1 MSVSRTCILVCCC
14 TVIVFL
20 ASREVSVFAEP
31 PVALKIDFNRQILP
45 ILSDHCYACHGPDE
59 KTRKADL
66 RLDTKEGLF
75 NKLES
80 DDFVVKPGKPEESL
94 LIERINSSERDKIMP
109 PGKHNKPLKPEQ
121 KKMLEE
127 WIRQGAN
134 WSRHWSFAA
143 PGRTTL
149 PAVKQTGW
157 VKNPIDAFILAKL
170 QEQGLTT
177 SPPASKAQLL
187 RRVTLDLTGLPPT
200 SSELDAF
207 LADNSPKAYEK
218 VVDRLL
224 SSQRYAEHQAR
235 QWLDV
240 ARYGD
245 THGLHLDNYREAWP
259 YREWVIKSFLRNQP
273 YDQFITEQLAGDL
286 LPNATLEQT
295 IATGYNRCHV
305 TTSEG
310 GSIDEEVYV
319 RNVVDQVDTF
329 GTVFLGLTV
338 GCARC
343 HDHKYDP
350 LSTKEYYQLFAFFN
364 NIDGAPLDGNAARHA
379 PIAKVG
385 TPEELARLDELQK
398 KIDLQKHK
406 VKDELARIKYVD
418 PLEGKPSVELA
429 TREKRAD
436 FVWIDDDI
444 PVGSESSYN
453 SSWQFVSSPSAP
465 VYSGRVAHT
474 RTATGLSQHLIQGA
488 KQGLVVGNGDSL
500 FAYVYIDPKNPTK
513 EIMLQWNTGDWK
525 HRAYWGDN
533 KIDWGADKTGSRML
547 MGPLPEAGRW
557 VRLSVPV
564 DKVGLKPGDLITGWA
579 FTQFDGTVTWD
590 RAGINSRTPQGVTN
604 FDSLI
609 SWLHY
614 EQSLGGAKLPGPLQK
629 VIKIAPDKRNDAQQ
643 TELREYF
650 LENINPA
657 TKNRF
662 ATLQKEVE
670 AATKERADFDASIPA
685 TLISKER
692 KEPRPAFI
700 LKRGEYD
707 QRGDKVE
714 RGTPVMFPPMKSD
727 VRKDRLGLAQWLLDP
742 NHPTTSRVAVNRFWQ
757 QVFGTG
763 LAKTAEDLGLQ
774 GEPPTHLELLDWL
787 AVEFRESGWD
797 VKNLMKLMVMSN
809 TYQQSAKMTP
819 DRLAKDPGNRYY
831 SRGPRHRLDAEV
843 LRDQALYVSGL
854 LVEKLGGPSVKPPQ
868 PSGLWEAVGY
878 VSSNTANFKADTGV
892 EKVHRRSLYT
902 FWKRTAPPPQ
912 MSAMDAPSR
921 ESCTVR
927 RERTNTPLQALLLL
941 NETQYVECARSLA
954 QRSMTA
960 SDTIDGRIKF
970 LIKSVLCRD
979 ADAQELTVLKNAYQE
994 QLSYY
999 TKSPAEADKLLAV
1012 GESKPNEKLNKPELA
1027 ALTMVANIVLNLDEA
1042 LTK

>member
-1 MSVSRTCILVCCC
+1 MS
-14 TVIVFL
+14 
-20 ASREVSVFAEP
+20 AEP
-31 PVALKIDFNRQILP
+31 PTSSKIDFNRQILP

-94 LIERINSSERDKIMP
+94 LIERINTTEREKIMP

-121 KKMLEE
+121 KKLLEE
-127 WIRQGAN
+127 WVKQGAN

-143 PGRTTL
+143 PTKSIL
-149 PAVKQTGW
+149 PIVKQTDW

-170 QEQGLTT
+170 QEQGLAT
-177 SPPASKAQLL
+177 SPPATKTQLL

-200 SSELDAF
+200 PAELDSY
-207 LADNSPKAYEK
+207 LADHSPSPYEK

-235 QWLDV
+235 QWLDL

-364 NIDGAPLDGNAARHA
+364 NIDGSPLDGNAARHA
-379 PIAKVG
+379 PFTKVG
-385 TPEELARLDELQK
+385 TPEQLAKLDELQK
-398 KIDLQKHK
+398 KIDVKKQK
-406 VKDELARIKYVD
+406 VKEELAKIKYVD
-418 PLEGKPSVELA
+418 PLEGKPAAELA
-429 TREKRAD
+429 TKSKRAD
-436 FVWIDDDI
+436 FVWIDDDDL
-444 PVGSESSYN
+444 PASDGSHASA
-453 SSWQFVSSPSAP
+453 WQFVSSPAAP

-488 KQGLVVGNGDSL
+488 KQGLVVGYGDSL
-500 FAYVYIDPKNPTK
+500 FAYVYLDPKNPPK

-525 HRAYWGDN
+525 HRAYWGEN
-533 KIDWGADKTGSRML
+533 KIDWGTDKTGGRML
-547 MGPLPEAGRW
+547 IGPLPEAGRW
-557 VRLSVPV
+557 VRLSIPV
-564 DKVGLKPGDLITGWA
+564 NKVGLKPGDLITGWA

-590 RAGINSRTPQGVTN
+590 KAGINTRTPQGTMT

-614 EQSLGGAKLPGPLQK
+614 EQSLGGAKLPAPIQK
-629 VIKIAPDKRNDAQQ
+629 VIKIAAEKRSDAQKN
-643 TELREYF
+643 ELREYF
-650 LENINPA
+650 LENINPT
-657 TKNRF
+657 TKDRF
-662 ATLQKEVE
+662 AIIQKEVE
-670 AATKERADFDASIPA
+670 AVTKERADFDASIPA

-692 KEPRPAFI
+692 KDPRPAFI

-727 VRKDRLGLAQWLLDP
+727 ARKDRLGLAQWLLDP
-742 NHPTTSRVAVNRFWQ
+742 NHPTTTRVAVNRFWQ

-763 LAKTAEDLGLQ
+763 LAKTAEDFGLQ

-797 VKNLMKLMVMSN
+797 VKKLMKLMVMSN
-809 TYQQSAKMTP
+809 TYQQSAKVTP

-831 SRGPRHRLDAEV
+831 SRGPRHRLDAEI

-941 NETQYVECARSLA
+941 NETQYVECAPILGSA
-954 QRSMTA
+954 
-960 SDTIDGRIKF
+960 
-970 LIKSVLCRD
+970 
-979 ADAQELTVLKNAYQE
+979 
-994 QLSYY
+994 
-999 TKSPAEADKLLAV
+999 
-1012 GESKPNEKLNKPELA
+1012 
-1027 ALTMVANIVLNLDEA
+1027 
-1042 LTK
+1042 

>member
-1 MSVSRTCILVCCC
+1 MS
-14 TVIVFL
+14 
-20 ASREVSVFAEP
+20 ASRSSIIAVSSGLVLLITLKDVSLHAEP
-31 PVALKIDFNRQILP
+31 PVTAKIDFNRQIKP

-66 RLDTKEGLF
+66 RLDTKDGLF
-75 NKLES
+75 NKL
-80 DDFVVKPGKPEESL
+80 DDDSYVVKPNKPDESL
-94 LIERINSSERDKIMP
+94 LIERINSSERDKVMP
-109 PGKHNKPLKPEQ
+109 PAKHNKPLKPEQ
-121 KKMLEE
+121 KKLLEE
-127 WIRQGAN
+127 WIKQGAN
-134 WSRHWSFAA
+134 WSSHWAFEAPKKTTPPAA
-143 PGRTTL
+143 SNGIN
-149 PAVKQTGW
+149 
-157 VKNPIDAFILAKL
+157 NPIDVFIRAKL
-170 QEQGLTT
+170 LEQGLTT
-177 SPPASKAQLL
+177 SPPATKTQLL

-200 SSELDAF
+200 PTELDAF
-207 LADNSPKAYEK
+207 LTDSSPKAYEK

-259 YREWVIKSFLRNQP
+259 YREWVIKSFLHNQP

-286 LPNATLEQT
+286 LPNATLEQI

-364 NIDGAPLDGNAARHA
+364 NIDGSPLDGNAARHA

-385 TPEELARLDELQK
+385 TPEQLTRLDELQK
-398 KIDLQKHK
+398 KVEQKSQK
-406 VKDELARIKYVD
+406 VKEELARIKYVD
-418 PLEGKPSVELA
+418 PMEGKVAVPVSEKTNRVE
-429 TREKRAD
+429 
-436 FVWIDDDI
+436 FVWIDDDL
-444 PVGSESSYN
+444 PPSATPSSDGA
-453 SSWQFVSSPSAP
+453 WQFVSVPASP

-474 RTATGLSQHLIQGA
+474 RTATGLSQHYIEGA

-500 FAYVYIDPKNPTK
+500 FAYVYLDPKNPPK

-525 HRAYWGDN
+525 HRAYWGEN
-533 KIDWGADKTGSRML
+533 KIDWGANKTGARML

-557 VRLSVPV
+557 VRLNVPIG
-564 DKVGLKPGDLITGWA
+564 KVGLKPGDVITGWA

-590 RAGINSRTPQGVTN
+590 RAGITTRTPQGVMN

-609 SWLHY
+609 SWLQY
-614 EQSLGGAKLPGPLQK
+614 EQSLGGAKLPGPVQK
-629 VIKIAPDKRNDAQQ
+629 LIKIAPDKRNDAQKK
-643 TELREYF
+643 ELLEYF
-650 LENINPA
+650 LLNINPA
-657 TKNRF
+657 TKDRF
-662 ATLQKEVE
+662 ATLQKEIE
-670 AATKERADFDASIPA
+670 AATKERNDFDAGIPA

-692 KEPRPAFI
+692 KDLRPAYI

-707 QRGDKVE
+707 QRGDKVG
-714 RGTPVMFPPMKSD
+714 RATPVMFPAMKSD
-727 VRKDRLGLAQWLLDP
+727 ARKDRLGLAQWLLDP
-742 NHPTTSRVAVNRFWQ
+742 NHPMTSRVAVNRFWQ

-763 LAKTAEDLGLQ
+763 LVKTVEDLGLQ
-774 GEPPTHLELLDWL
+774 GEPPTHQELLDWL

-797 VKNLMKLMVMSN
+797 VKKLMKLMVMSN
-809 TYQQSAKMTP
+809 TYQQSAKVTP
-819 DRLAKDPGNRYY
+819 DRLAKDPANRYY
-831 SRGPRHRLDAEV
+831 SRGPRHRLDAEI

-921 ESCTVR
+921 EACTVR

-954 QRSMTA
+954 QRSMTV
-960 SDTIDGRIKF
+960 SDAVDARIKF
-970 LIKSVLCRD
+970 IVKSVLCRD
-979 ADAQELTVLKNAYQE
+979 ADAQELTVLKSAYDE
-994 QLSYY
+994 QLKNY
-999 TKSPAEADKLLAV
+999 TKNPAEADKLLAV

-1027 ALTMVANIVLNLDEA
+1027 ALTMVANIVFNLDEA
-1042 LTK
+1042 VTK